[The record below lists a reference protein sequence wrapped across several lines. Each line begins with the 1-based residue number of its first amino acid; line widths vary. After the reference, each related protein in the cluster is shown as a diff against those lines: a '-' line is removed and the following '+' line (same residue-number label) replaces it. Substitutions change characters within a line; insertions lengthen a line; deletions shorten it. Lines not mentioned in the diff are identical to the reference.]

1 MQPPD
6 EFVSSAATRGAH
18 ACMGTLWGTVGW
30 FFAASVQ
37 NMEGNEPKPGLGM
50 RSLEA
55 QTRSA
60 TTMRRACR
68 VSPSGRDRCDCRFHQ
83 SFLRSGGL
91 SGRPVSSFD
100 CLIAERSG
108 IFPGRRTRQDRVGWN
123 ISQARR
129 VLHPHGRRRTGLC
142 AGDFREPATG
152 TLEQRARRSRRATGF
167 GHRGDVDLPRHNR
180 QRVRQR

>member
-1 MQPPD
+1 MYGH
-6 EFVSSAATRGAH
+6 T
-18 ACMGTLWGTVGW
+18 MGHSRLVLRCVGSKHGRKR
-30 FFAASVQ
+30 A
-37 NMEGNEPKPGLGM
+37 ETGPRLGM

-55 QTRSA
+55 STRSA

-83 SFLRSGGL
+83 SSLRSGGL

-142 AGDFREPATG
+142 ACDFREPATG